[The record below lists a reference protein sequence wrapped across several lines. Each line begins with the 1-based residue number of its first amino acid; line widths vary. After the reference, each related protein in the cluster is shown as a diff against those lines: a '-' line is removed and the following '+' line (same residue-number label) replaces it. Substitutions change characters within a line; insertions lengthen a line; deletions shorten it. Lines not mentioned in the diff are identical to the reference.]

1 MIDDHGRLGPR
12 NASPNG
18 SARVSNASPV
28 AVEYV
33 ELRIRE
39 LRGAKVILDS
49 DLAILYGVET
59 RALNQAVRRNADR
72 FPEDFVFQL
81 TEEEKAKVI
90 TECDHL
96 ASLRF
101 SPHLPLAYTEHGAL
115 MAASV
120 LNSRHAIEM
129 SVFIVRAFVRL
140 RSIYAMRIEL
150 TRRLDELDTKV
161 SEHDAE
167 LRSIV
172 EAIRQLAVPR
182 APERRPIGFMPSNG
196 PSVSRSP

>member
-1 MIDDHGRLGPR
+1 MDNESL
-12 NASPNG
+12 A
-18 SARVSNASPV
+18 PV
-28 AVEYV
+28 EHVEQ
-33 ELRIRE
+33 RIRE
-39 LRGAKVILDS
+39 IRGVKVILDS
-49 DLAILYGVET
+49 DLADLYGVET
-59 RALNQAVRRNADR
+59 RTLNQAVRRNADR

-81 TEEEKAKVI
+81 TEKEKTKVI

-96 ASLRF
+96 ANLRF
-101 SPHLPLAYTEHGAL
+101 SPHLPRAFTEHGAL

-120 LNSRHAIEM
+120 LNSRQAVEM

-161 SEHDAE
+161 SLHSEA

-172 EAIRQLAVPR
+172 EALRQLM
-182 APERRPIGFMPSNG
+182 APPAPDRRPIGFTPSG
-196 PSVSRSP
+196 TSDP

>member
-1 MIDDHGRLGPR
+1 MDNESL
-12 NASPNG
+12 A
-18 SARVSNASPV
+18 PV
-28 AVEYV
+28 EHVEQ
-33 ELRIRE
+33 RIRE
-39 LRGAKVILDS
+39 IRGVKVILDS
-49 DLAILYGVET
+49 DLADLYGVET
-59 RALNQAVRRNADR
+59 RTLNQAVRRNADR

-81 TEEEKAKVI
+81 TEKEKTKVI

-96 ASLRF
+96 ANLRF
-101 SPHLPLAYTEHGAL
+101 SPHLPRAFTEHGAL

-120 LNSRHAIEM
+120 LNSRQAVEM

-161 SEHDAE
+161 SLHSEA

-172 EAIRQLAVPR
+172 EALRQLMNP
-182 APERRPIGFMPSNG
+182 
-196 PSVSRSP
+196 SRSHSSMKLLP

>member
-1 MIDDHGRLGPR
+1 MIDDHGRLGSR

-18 SARVSNASPV
+18 GARVSNASPV
-28 AVEYV
+28 PVEYV

-39 LRGAKVILDS
+39 FRRAKVILDS
-49 DLAILYGVET
+49 DLAILYGVQT

-115 MAASV
+115 MAASA
-120 LNSRHAIEM
+120 LNSRQAIDM

-140 RSIYAMRIEL
+140 RSIYASQIEL
-150 TRRLDELDTKV
+150 TRRLDELDTRV
-161 SEHDAE
+161 SEHDVG

-172 EAIRQLAVPR
+172 EAIRRLAMPSS
-182 APERRPIGFMPSNG
+182 PKCRPIGFMPANG
-196 PSVSRSP
+196 QPSTRSP